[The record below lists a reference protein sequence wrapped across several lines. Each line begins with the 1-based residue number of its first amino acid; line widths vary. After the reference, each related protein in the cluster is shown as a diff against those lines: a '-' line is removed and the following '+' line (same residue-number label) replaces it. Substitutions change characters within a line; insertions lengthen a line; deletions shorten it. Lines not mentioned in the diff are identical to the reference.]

1 MQTDL
6 GSLATTEIGPELV
19 AEGSINDQTLRQ
31 GINRLNQ
38 GHGCLGSESSG
49 RARACVVKAHS
60 RLGQGSGTS
69 G

>member
-1 MQTDL
+1 M
-6 GSLATTEIGPELV
+6 V